1 MKSAPI
7 PIASALVHYS
17 FVVLPIVMTVLMC
30 LVHRHGRPLV
40 RGGPSTL
47 GVSACAFLWLWATGG
62 IGLSGV
68 LGRFDLTPP
77 PFALLLAIT
86 LLVCAYLG
94 LSRIGA
100 ALAAAPLTWLVGL
113 QAFRLPLELAMHR
126 AAVEGV
132 MPEQMSYTG
141 WNFDILT
148 GITALLLAPLIA
160 AGRAPRRALAA
171 WNALGALLLANVV
184 TIAIAS
190 TPMFRAFGKAPHKVN
205 TFVAFFPYV
214 WLPTVLVASALVLHI
229 ATARALRASP
239 GPSRPPSA

>member
-1 MKSAPI
+1 MKSAPV
-7 PIASALVHYS
+7 PIASDLVYYS
-17 FVVLPIVMTVLMC
+17 FVVLPIVVTFLMC
-30 LVHRHGRPLV
+30 LVHRRARPFV

-47 GVSACAFLWLWATGG
+47 GVSAFAFLWLWGTGG

-77 PFALLLAIT
+77 PFVVLVFIT
-86 LLVCAYLG
+86 LFVCVYFG

-100 ALAAAPLTWLVGL
+100 TFAALPLAWIVGL

-132 MPEQMSYTG
+132 MPEQMSYAG

-148 GITALLLAPLIA
+148 GATALLLAPAIA
-160 AGRAPRRALAA
+160 FGRVPRRAIAV
-171 WNALGALLLANVV
+171 WNALGALLLLNVV
-184 TIAIAS
+184 TIAFAS
-190 TPMFRAFGKAPHKVN
+190 TPVFRAFGKAPHKVN

-214 WLPTVLVASALVLHI
+214 WLPTVLVATAIVLHI
-229 ATARALRASP
+229 AIARALRAAP
-239 GPSRPPSA
+239 ESAL